1 MTRAILI
8 FCLML
13 GSVSAAHAAFFS
25 DDEARKKI
33 ADLQQQISQLQ
44 AQIQGK
50 LDEELKQRQ
59 AVEGRVSS
67 LEGQLKSQGMI
78 DLLNQIDRLNGE
90 LGKVRGQLEVISHD
104 IEVTQKRQR
113 DLYTD
118 LDGRLRKLE
127 STPAPTA
134 AAPATPAAP
143 AAPGA
148 DASLQPVAVPA
159 VVAVASPAPAPDSG
173 SELKDYEAAHTLF
186 KAGKYSQ
193 SANAFE
199 KFLTTYP
206 DSKYAPSAQ
215 YWLGYAYFSQKNY
228 KAAIAAQQKLLQR
241 YPDHQKAP
249 DAMYNIANSQIQLAE
264 IDNARQ
270 TLKSLLA
277 KYPSSDTAPLAK
289 KRLAA
294 IESLKSKN

>member
-1 MTRAILI
+1 MTKVVLI
-8 FCLML
+8 FCLLM
-13 GSVSAAHAAFFS
+13 GSIGAAHAAFFS

-33 ADLQQQISQLQ
+33 ADLQQQLTQLQ
-44 AQIQGK
+44 AQVQGK

-67 LEGQLKSQGMI
+67 LESQLKSQGMI
-78 DLLNQIDRLNGE
+78 DMLNQIDRLNGD
-90 LGKVRGQLEVISHD
+90 LGKLKGQIEVMSHD
-104 IEVTQKRQR
+104 VEVTQKRQR

-127 STPAPTA
+127 SGPPPAA
-134 AAPATPAAP
+134 AAPSAPAAP
-143 AAPGA
+143 AATSNTEPPPA
-148 DASLQPVAVPA
+148 QQPA
-159 VVAVASPAPAPDSG
+159 VAPSPPPAADTG
-173 SELKDYEAAHTLF
+173 AELKDYETAHALF

-193 SANAFE
+193 SADAFE
-199 KFLTTYP
+199 KFLTAYP
-206 DSKYAPSAQ
+206 DSKYAPNAQ
-215 YWLGYAYFSQKNY
+215 YWLGYAHFSQKNY
-228 KAAIAAQQKLLQR
+228 KAAISAQQKLLQR

-264 IDNARQ
+264 IDSARQ

>member
-1 MTRAILI
+1 MKKSLLI
-8 FCLML
+8 FCLLM
-13 GSVSAAHAAFFS
+13 GSFNAAHAAFFS

-33 ADLQQQISQLQ
+33 ADLQQQVTQLQ
-44 AQIQGK
+44 AQLQAK
-50 LDEELKQRQ
+50 LDDELKQRQ

-67 LEGQLKSQGMI
+67 VENQLKSQGMI
-78 DLLNQIDRLNGE
+78 DMLNQIDRLNGE
-90 LGKVRGQLEVISHD
+90 LSKLKGQLEVMSHD
-104 IEVTQKRQR
+104 VEVTQKRQR

-127 STPAPTA
+127 STPAVATTPPATTPNTD
-134 AAPATPAAP
+134 AAPAQPAAAQSPSATTPAP
-143 AAPGA
+143 AA
-148 DASLQPVAVPA
+148 
-159 VVAVASPAPAPDSG
+159 DSG
-173 SELKDYEAAHTLF
+173 AELKDYESAHALF

-193 SANAFE
+193 SADAFD
-199 KFLTTYP
+199 KFLGTYP
-206 DSKYAPSAQ
+206 DSKYAPNAQ

-249 DAMYNIANSQIQLAE
+249 DAMYNIANSQIQLAD
-264 IDNARQ
+264 IDSARQ
-270 TLKSLLA
+270 TLKSLLS
-277 KYPSSDTAPLAK
+277 KYPTSETAPLAK